1 MPAEHKPFQ
10 LDMITPQQTVYS
22 GEITALTVP
31 AEEGY
36 MGIMANHAPLITH
49 VRRGKVKVQKTS
61 GEILQFAL
69 TGDGFLEVY
78 KNQARL
84 LVDAVE
90 NVSP

>member
-1 MPAEHKPFQ
+1 MGNVFQ

-49 VRRGKVKVQKTS
+49 VRPGQVKIQKPS
-61 GEILQFAL
+61 GELLQFSL
-69 TGDGFLEVY
+69 KGDGFLEVC
-78 KNQARL
+78 KNQAKL

-90 NVSP
+90 NISP